1 MDLASISICNKSFGS
16 SPLVYS
22 SRCKSEET
30 FTQML
35 HLSQSALFTA
45 GRGRT
50 LDGGE
55 EVLVVLGVSWFY
67 KGDKRAKRES
77 RQSSAS
83 FF

>member
-1 MDLASISICNKSFGS
+1 
-16 SPLVYS
+16 
-22 SRCKSEET
+22 
-30 FTQML
+30 ML